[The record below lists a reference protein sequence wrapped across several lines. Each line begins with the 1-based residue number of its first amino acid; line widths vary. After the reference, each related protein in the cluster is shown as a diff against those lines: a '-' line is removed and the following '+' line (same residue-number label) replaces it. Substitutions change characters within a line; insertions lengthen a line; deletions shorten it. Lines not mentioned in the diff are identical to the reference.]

1 MIQATGIKKT
11 YILKK
16 KVGFMKREKQ
26 VLEAVAGLDL
36 TIEKGEIVG
45 LLGLNGAGKTTT
57 IKMLST
63 LLSPTSGTITVDG
76 HDIEKDAIQIK
87 SRVNMIA
94 GGERMLYWRLTARE
108 NLRYFGKLYG
118 LSGVEL
124 ETRITKLLEQV
135 GLTAAANTPVERYS
149 KGMKQRLQIAR
160 GMINN
165 PTYLFLDEPT
175 LGLDV
180 PVAKQLRE
188 LVKQLVKTEKKGVL
202 LTSHYLEE
210 VEELCDRVYIID
222 KGKLVLHDTPTNI
235 VTNIVKEHFLDVDVE
250 TFPKE
255 KLIRLTNVFLQ
266 LGALVTCLENDN
278 GYTLNIRAPFDPT
291 TKILSFCMNE
301 NVHIFRLELK
311 RPKLE
316 DAILALA
323 KEKSA

>member
-1 MIQATGIKKT
+1 
-11 YILKK
+11 
-16 KVGFMKREKQ
+16 MKREKQ

>member
-188 LVKQLVKTEKKGVL
+188 LVKQLAKTEKKGVL

-235 VTNIVKEHFLDVDVE
+235 LTNIVKEHFLDVDVE